1 MSAVRRAQAA
11 GYTDAIFVNENDHV
25 VESGFSNLIILTENG
40 FVTPADESGCLP
52 GVMREILLS
61 SFGVNQSLFTYEQL
75 LQAQAVYTCSSIRL
89 IQHVSKVDDTL
100 FSESANGRKLI
111 GDFADFLQSKITP

>member
-1 MSAVRRAQAA
+1 
-11 GYTDAIFVNENDHV
+11 
-25 VESGFSNLIILTENG
+25 
-40 FVTPADESGCLP
+40 
-52 GVMREILLS
+52 
-61 SFGVNQSLFTYEQL
+61 VNQSLFTYEQL